1 MGFTTSDLI
10 IELKI
15 KLAGK
20 AVVLFFSLGA
30 KDLGRFSFV
39 CMSSLIKSRRTV
51 VVSKMEKAMGLI

>member
-10 IELKI
+10 LELKI
-15 KLAGK
+15 KLASR
-20 AVVLFFSLGA
+20 AVVFFCSLGA

-39 CMSSLIKSRRTV
+39 CMCRLVKSRRAV